1 MIPGY
6 PVESPRQAF
15 GRIAIVDDDPDD
27 VFFLQH
33 QLRRIGVTCPI
44 CTFAD
49 GVEAMTFFRQTAA
62 AEDRSLLPQIL
73 FLDINMPG
81 ATGFSVLC
89 WVREQEFL
97 KTVKVV
103 ILSGSGDPGDVA
115 LAGELSADAY
125 VAKHPSPSKL
135 ATIIARVAPGL
146 MPPDRGARKP
156 AERSRARPTTEADAH
171 PVHAHDQHSR
181 AA

>member
-6 PVESPRQAF
+6 PVESPRRVF
-15 GRIAIVDDDPDD
+15 GRIAIVDDNPDD

-33 QLRRIGVTCPI
+33 QLRRIGVNCPI
-44 CTFAD
+44 CTFPD
-49 GVEAMTFFRQTAA
+49 GLEAMTLFRQAA
-62 AEDRSLLPQIL
+62 AVEDRSLLPQIL

-97 KTVKVV
+97 KSLKIV

-115 LAGELSADAY
+115 LAGELSADAF
-125 VAKHPSPSKL
+125 VTKHPSPSKL
-135 ATIIARVAPGL
+135 AKILARLAPGL
-146 MPPDRGARKP
+146 MPPDRGARQP
-156 AERSRARPTTEADAH
+156 AEPSRAPVTETDAH
-171 PVHAHDQHSR
+171 PVRARGHRSR

>member
-6 PVESPRQAF
+6 PVESPRRPF
-15 GRIAIVDDDPDD
+15 GRIAIVDDDPED

-33 QLRRIGVTCPI
+33 QLRRIGVNCPI

-49 GVEAMTFFRQTAA
+49 GVEAMTFLRQTAA
-62 AEDRSLLPQIL
+62 TDNQSLLPDIL

-89 WVREQEFL
+89 WVREQDFL

-125 VAKHPSPSKL
+125 VTKHPSPSKL
-135 ATIIARVAPGL
+135 ATVVARIAPGL
-146 MPPDRGARKP
+146 VPPDHGTRKP
-156 AERSRARPTTEADAH
+156 AERSHPLLPSTEAH
-171 PVHAHDQHSR
+171 PVSHSR

>member
-6 PVESPRQAF
+6 PVEFPRRAF

-27 VFFLQH
+27 VFFCQH

-44 CTFAD
+44 CTFGD
-49 GVEAMTFFRQTAA
+49 GLEVMTFFRQAA
-62 AEDRSLLPQIL
+62 ATEDRSLLPEIL

-97 KTVKVV
+97 KTLKVV
-103 ILSGSGDPGDVA
+103 ILSGSGDPGDVS
-115 LAGELSADAY
+115 LAGELSANAY

-135 ATIIARVAPGL
+135 AELIARIAPGL
-146 MPPDRGARKP
+146 MPPDRGARNQ
-156 AERSRARPTTEADAH
+156 AEPSGSRPVPETDGH
-171 PVHAHDQHSR
+171 PVHAHDHRSR

>member
-6 PVESPRQAF
+6 PVEFPRRAF

-27 VFFLQH
+27 VFFFQH
-33 QLRRIGVTCPI
+33 QLRRIGVTCPVGV
-44 CTFAD
+44 FDD
-49 GVEAMTFFRQTAA
+49 GLEAMTIFRQTAA
-62 AEDRSLLPQIL
+62 AEDRSLLPEIL

-97 KTVKVV
+97 KTLKVV
-103 ILSGSGDPGDVA
+103 ILSGSSDPGDVV
-115 LAGELSADAY
+115 LADELSADAY
-125 VAKHPSPSKL
+125 VAKHSSPSKL
-135 ATIIARVAPGL
+135 AQLIARLAPGL
-146 MPPDRGARKP
+146 MPPDRGARNL
-156 AERSRARPTTEADAH
+156 AEPSRILSVTETEAD
-171 PVHAHDQHSR
+171 PVHARDHSSR

>member
-6 PVESPRQAF
+6 PVERPQRAF
-15 GRIAIVDDDPDD
+15 GRIAIVDDNPDD

-33 QLRRIGVTCPI
+33 QLRRIGVNCPI
-44 CTFAD
+44 CTFSD
-49 GVEAMTFFRQTAA
+49 GLEAMTFFRQAA
-62 AEDRSLLPQIL
+62 AVEDRSLIPQIL

-97 KTVKVV
+97 KSLKVA

-115 LAGELSADAY
+115 LASELSADAF

-135 ATIIARVAPGL
+135 ATILARLAPGL
-146 MPPDRGARKP
+146 MPPDRSAP
-156 AERSRARPTTEADAH
+156 QTAEPSRAPVTAADAH
-171 PVHAHDQHSR
+171 PVHAHRHRAR

>member
-1 MIPGY
+1 MISGY
-6 PVESPRQAF
+6 PVEFPLRAF
-15 GRIAIVDDDPDD
+15 GRIAIVDDNPDD
-27 VFFLQH
+27 VFFCQH

-44 CTFAD
+44 CTFGD
-49 GVEAMTFFRQTAA
+49 GLEAMTFFRQAA
-62 AEDRSLLPQIL
+62 AVEDRGLLPEIL

-97 KTVKVV
+97 KFVKVV
-103 ILSGSGDPGDVA
+103 ILSGSGDPGDVS

-135 ATIIARVAPGL
+135 AQLIARIAPGL
-146 MPPDRGARKP
+146 IPPDRGALNR
-156 AERSRARPTTEADAH
+156 AEPSRILSETEPEADPVHADDHRSRAA
-171 PVHAHDQHSR
+171 
-181 AA
+181 